1 MKRYTALILVFSAIL
16 SVTVVAFAVSSETGF
31 SDVAADAWYAEAVDY
46 VQDNG
51 LMSGTSATTFSPNGA
66 MTRAM
71 VATTLFGEAGSPA
84 VTGTDTFSDTQD
96 GAWYSDAVLWASQK
110 GIVTGYGNGLF
121 GTNDPVNREQ
131 IATILWRYAGSPT
144 TEAGE
149 DFADEASI
157 SPYASTAVDWAR
169 NNGIINGMDGNRF
182 APQMN
187 VTRAQV
193 ATILR
198 NYRMKENSEAQDGPV
213 EERRVLVAYFS
224 RVGNTNFDS
233 GVDAVTSASINLR
246 NGNFVGNNQLV
257 AEAIHEQMGGDLVE
271 ITVREPYPSDYEET
285 VEQNRMEQQSK
296 VLPELSMQVDMAD
309 YDTIFIGYP
318 IWAMTVPMPVQSFLR
333 EYDFAGKTVIPF
345 CTHAGYGAGQSE
357 ALIRELCPDSE
368 VLPVFA
374 VDDDDLDRTDTLVG
388 AWLDTL
394 DLNNS
399 LAVSQEITLEIGG
412 QIITAELNDTPAA
425 QEFARSLPITV
436 SMTRMGEHEYYGALE
451 APLSEQGNTLQTGYT
466 VGDLAFWTPGDLFA
480 FYFDEPETP
489 PEGLMILGHITSD
502 LAVFSDLGGR
512 ESVRISL
519 AD

>member
-71 VATTLFGEAGSPA
+71 LATTLYREAGSPA

-271 ITVREPYPSDYEET
+271 ITVREH
-285 VEQNRMEQQSK
+285 
-296 VLPELSMQVDMAD
+296 
-309 YDTIFIGYP
+309 
-318 IWAMTVPMPVQSFLR
+318 
-333 EYDFAGKTVIPF
+333 IPL
-345 CTHAGYGAGQSE
+345 TMRKQ
-357 ALIRELCPDSE
+357 
-368 VLPVFA
+368 
-374 VDDDDLDRTDTLVG
+374 
-388 AWLDTL
+388 
-394 DLNNS
+394 
-399 LAVSQEITLEIGG
+399 
-412 QIITAELNDTPAA
+412 
-425 QEFARSLPITV
+425 
-436 SMTRMGEHEYYGALE
+436 
-451 APLSEQGNTLQTGYT
+451 
-466 VGDLAFWTPGDLFA
+466 
-480 FYFDEPETP
+480 
-489 PEGLMILGHITSD
+489 
-502 LAVFSDLGGR
+502 
-512 ESVRISL
+512 
-519 AD
+519 